1 MIFLLNL
8 KKLGFFVTKNLLCFV
23 VYSEG
28 TNTEE
33 RRSFCENLLSDF

>member
-1 MIFLLNL
+1 MIFLLNLKKL

-28 TNTEE
+28 TNTARKEV
-33 RRSFCENLLSDF
+33 FL

>member
-8 KKLGFFVTKNLLCFV
+8 KKLGIFVTKTLLCFV

-28 TNTEE
+28 TNTAGKEV
-33 RRSFCENLLSDF
+33 FL

>member
-1 MIFLLNL
+1 MIFPLNLKKL

-28 TNTEE
+28 TNTAGNEV
-33 RRSFCENLLSDF
+33 FL